1 MGDRASGA
9 LGGADPRRK
18 RPRSTGSA
26 VLTPPGGLPVFPDL
40 AAADAEHVPDADP
53 GAERNARDEIDPCVC
68 GHGRTAHEHYRPGWD
83 CGTCGAVTCCDY
95 RPADGGWFRRAL
107 RWFGLVT

>member
-1 MGDRASGA
+1 MGDSASGA
-9 LGGADPRRK
+9 LGGADQRRK

-40 AAADAEHVPDADP
+40 AAA
-53 GAERNARDEIDPCVC
+53 GAERADIIRCCRKAVRDEIDPCVC

-95 RPADGGWFRRAL
+95 RSADGGRVRRAL
-107 RWFGLVT
+107 RRFGLVT